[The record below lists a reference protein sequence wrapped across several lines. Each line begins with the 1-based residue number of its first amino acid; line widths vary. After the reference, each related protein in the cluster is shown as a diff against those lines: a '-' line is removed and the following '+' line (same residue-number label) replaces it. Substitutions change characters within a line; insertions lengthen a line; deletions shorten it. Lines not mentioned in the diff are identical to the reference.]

1 MVTNL
6 VKSFEEKSQES
17 TKRCPTR
24 IDLDGLRTCDYMIEG
39 NSNDQMS
46 DFIINITRLR
56 KKCLYVKQR
65 KFTLL
70 VLKFL
75 LVVFETYPGISWC
88 SAAIVKFKYDIIL
101 RFEPLS
107 LSVSLYYISK
117 FGPCLYLVLCSS
129 FAMTLSTFTWRRYK
143 RTRVASSGVT
153 ICRNGR
159 LKLKTSYKIY
169 FLKNNVFMRNLRV
182 TTPRKHPSYHA
193 HTMERRKADYDW
205 ISLCQS
211 SICTIRESRF
221 SV

>member
-1 MVTNL
+1 MSNKDRPRWT
-6 VKSFEEKSQES
+6 S
-17 TKRCPTR
+17 
-24 IDLDGLRTCDYMIEG
+24 DLWLHDRRKLEWPDEWLYYVY
-39 NSNDQMS
+39 
-46 DFIINITRLR
+46 ITRLR

-159 LKLKTSYKIY
+159 LKLKTSYK
-169 FLKNNVFMRNLRV
+169 FFFKNKHAEPEGKNPKKTPKLPRPYDGKKKSRLRLDFTLSVFYM
-182 TTPRKHPSYHA
+182 
-193 HTMERRKADYDW
+193 
-205 ISLCQS
+205 
-211 SICTIRESRF
+211 
-221 SV
+221 